1 MTRAH
6 LMTVFLGLAFACC
19 GMQAARAGQL
29 RIALVISNEE
39 YASLPALERCGAS
52 ATAARI
58 ALRGKGFKVIER
70 GNLERG
76 EFDSAIDA
84 LARRIAASPPALA
97 VLYYCGYAMEFNGQS
112 FLLPTSVTI
121 AHDDDILTQGINSK
135 SLVDSLGAA
144 VQSTGFVLLDVFR
157 TPNASAPTSLGRL
170 IEEVTAANFAVIGAS
185 NDGSGEGPTAASLA
199 LLDQVPD
206 GDVNFDMFIVEMR
219 RQLSRDTT
227 VAAQFVPA
235 IGGPSF
241 PRAGLRESPPP
252 APVAPAVSTAV
263 PVPPA
268 PPPTEPAANASPPA
282 QPPQRT
288 TREPPLMSLQNK
300 LLIQMMLADM
310 GYYAGP
316 IDGRFGRDTQGAIRR
331 YQVGIKAD
339 ATGRLSEEQAA
350 GLLCIVLCPPPAA
363 KGDDTAYCTE
373 LSALYRRYL
382 DNAGEGRNVPEVTAS
397 VAMDDC
403 ARGNTAAGIPVLERK
418 LRDGRFNPPPRG

>member
-1 MTRAH
+1 MAD
-6 LMTVFLGLAFACC
+6 
-19 GMQAARAGQL
+19 QL
-29 RIALVISNEE
+29 RVALVISNEE

-52 ATAARI
+52 ATAARV

-76 EFDSAIDA
+76 EFDSAIGA

-97 VLYYCGYAMEFNGQS
+97 VLYYCGYAMEFDGQS

-121 AHDDDILTQGINSK
+121 ARDDDVLTQGITSK

-144 VQSTGFVLLDVFR
+144 PQSTGFVLLDVFR

-170 IEEVTAANFAVIGAS
+170 IEEVTAANFAVIGAG

-252 APVAPAVSTAV
+252 VAPAASLAVSVPPPPAAPIATIPVVPIQPPPASAAPAVSTAV
-263 PVPPA
+263 PVPPP

-282 QPPQRT
+282 PPPQRT
-288 TREPPLMSLQNK
+288 TREPPQMSLQDK

-316 IDGRFGRDTQGAIRR
+316 IDGRFGRDTQGAIR
-331 YQVGIKAD
+331 
-339 ATGRLSEEQAA
+339 
-350 GLLCIVLCPPPAA
+350 
-363 KGDDTAYCTE
+363 
-373 LSALYRRYL
+373 
-382 DNAGEGRNVPEVTAS
+382 
-397 VAMDDC
+397 
-403 ARGNTAAGIPVLERK
+403 
-418 LRDGRFNPPPRG
+418 

>member
-1 MTRAH
+1 
-6 LMTVFLGLAFACC
+6 
-19 GMQAARAGQL
+19 
-29 RIALVISNEE
+29 
-39 YASLPALERCGAS
+39 
-52 ATAARI
+52 
-58 ALRGKGFKVIER
+58 
-70 GNLERG
+70 
-76 EFDSAIDA
+76 
-84 LARRIAASPPALA
+84 
-97 VLYYCGYAMEFNGQS
+97 
-112 FLLPTSVTI
+112 VTI
-121 AHDDDILTQGINSK
+121 ARDDDVLTQGISSK
-135 SLVDSLGAA
+135 NLVDSLGAA
-144 VQSTGFVLLDVFR
+144 PQSTGFVLLDVFR

-170 IEEVTAANFAVIGAS
+170 VEEVTAANFAVIGAS

-199 LLDQVPD
+199 LLHQVAE
-206 GDVNFDMFIVEMR
+206 GDVNLDMFIVEMR
-219 RQLSRDTT
+219 RQLSRDTS

-252 APVAPAVSTAV
+252 VAPAASLAVSVPPPPPPAAPIATIPVVPIQPPPAPTAPAASTAV

-268 PPPTEPAANASPPA
+268 PPPTEPAANALPPA
-282 QPPQRT
+282 PAPQRT
-288 TREPPLMSLQNK
+288 TGEPPQRSLQDK

-363 KGDDTAYCTE
+363 KGDDAAYCTE

-382 DNAGEGRNVPEVTAS
+382 VNAGEGRNVPEVTAS

>member
-6 LMTVFLGLAFACC
+6 LMTALLGLALACC
-19 GMQAARAGQL
+19 GMQAARADQL
-29 RIALVISNEE
+29 RIALVISNDE

-52 ATAARI
+52 ATAARV

-76 EFDSAIDA
+76 EFDSAIGA

-97 VLYYCGYAMEFNGQS
+97 VLYYCGYAMEFDGQS

-121 AHDDDILTQGINSK
+121 ARDDDVLTQGINSK
-135 SLVDSLGAA
+135 NLVDSLGAA
-144 VQSTGFVLLDVFR
+144 PQSTGFILLDVFR

-170 IEEVTAANFAVIGAS
+170 LEEVTAANFAVIGAS

-241 PRAGLRESPPP
+241 PRAGPRESPPP
-252 APVAPAVSTAV
+252 APVAPAASAVSTAV

-268 PPPTEPAANASPPA
+268 PPSTEPAANASPAAPS
-282 QPPQRT
+282 QRT
-288 TREPPLMSLQNK
+288 TREPPQRSLQDK

-331 YQVGIKAD
+331 YQVRIKAD
-339 ATGRLSEEQAA
+339 ATGCLSEEQAA

-363 KGDDTAYCTE
+363 KGDYAAYCTE

-382 DNAGEGRNVPEVTAS
+382 DNAGEGRNVPEVIAWNY
-397 VAMDDC
+397 VNC
-403 ARGNTAAGIPVLERK
+403 
-418 LRDGRFNPPPRG
+418 F